1 MKRLLDMTYNA
12 VRRIVIGVVGA
23 TVLLLGIIMIVTP
36 GPAVVFIP
44 AGLAILGL
52 EFAWARYWLRRAR
65 YTIRSHNSYNRRRR
79 AAKHQQAA
87 SCEFEESRAAKDRSR
102 DS

>member
-1 MKRLLDMTYNA
+1 MTYNA

-65 YTIRSHNSYNRRRR
+65 YTIRSQNSHSRRRR
-79 AAKHQQAA
+79 AAKRHQAT